1 MTDKCADCARGNH
14 FEPRPDEV
22 ERFGEDV
29 MGCNRPGWEGYTTR
43 ESTCE
48 AFSGTTPLPHS

>member
-1 MTDKCADCARGNH
+1 MTDTGKCADCARGNH

-22 ERFGEDV
+22 V

-48 AFSGTTPLPHS
+48 AFTPQPDRNNGVAP